1 MPYRLRRHG
10 AGTAGDGPP
19 RDMLGPSKCRRTGE
33 PQAVEDRVR
42 IVIAEDS
49 VLLREGLTRLLTD
62 RGHDVVAGV
71 GDGQALIKAVRE
83 LADEGA
89 LPDVV
94 VADVRMPPT
103 HTDEGV
109 RAAVE
114 LRRRHPGLG
123 VLVLSQYVEEQYA
136 TELLAGSSTGVGYLL
151 KDRVAEV
158 REFVDAV
165 VRVARGGTALDPEVV
180 AQLLG
185 RSRKQDVLAGLT
197 PREREV
203 LGLMAEGR
211 TNSAVAKQLVVS
223 DGAVEKH
230 VSNIFMKLGLSPSDG
245 DHRRVLA
252 VLTYLR
258 S

>member
-1 MPYRLRRHG
+1 MEN
-10 AGTAGDGPP
+10 
-19 RDMLGPSKCRRTGE
+19 K
-33 PQAVEDRVR
+33 VRV
-42 IVIAEDS
+42 VIAEDS

-62 RGHDVVAGV
+62 LGHEVVAGV
-71 GDGQALIKAVRE
+71 ADAEALLATIAE
-83 LADEGA
+83 LAGRDE

-114 LRRRHPGLG
+114 LRGRHPDLG
-123 VLVLSQYVEEQYA
+123 VLVLSQYVEERYA
-136 TELLAGSSTGVGYLL
+136 TELLAGSSRGVGYLL
-151 KDRVAEV
+151 KDRVADV
-158 REFVDAV
+158 REFVAAV
-165 VRVARGGTALDPEVV
+165 ERVAQGGTALDPEVV

-185 RSRKQDVLAGLT
+185 RSRKQDVLAALT

-211 TNSAVAKQLVVS
+211 TNSAVARRLVVS

-230 VSNIFMKLGLSPSDG
+230 VSNIFMKLGLTPSDG

-252 VLTYLR
+252 VLTYLN

>member
-1 MPYRLRRHG
+1 M
-10 AGTAGDGPP
+10 
-19 RDMLGPSKCRRTGE
+19 
-33 PQAVEDRVR
+33 RV
-42 IVIAEDS
+42 VIAEDS

-62 RGHDVVAGV
+62 LGHEVVAGV
-71 GDGQALIKAVRE
+71 ADAKALLAAIAE
-83 LADEGA
+83 LAGQGE

-114 LRRRHPGLG
+114 LRGRHPDLG
-123 VLVLSQYVEEQYA
+123 VLVLSQYVEERYA
-136 TELLAGSSTGVGYLL
+136 TELLAGSSRGVGYLL
-151 KDRVAEV
+151 KDRVADV
-158 REFVDAV
+158 REFVAAV
-165 VRVARGGTALDPEVV
+165 ERVAQGGTALDPEVV

-185 RSRKQDVLAGLT
+185 RSRKQDVLAALT

-211 TNSAVAKQLVVS
+211 TNSAVARRLVVS

-230 VSNIFMKLGLSPSDG
+230 VSNIFMKLGLTPSDG

-252 VLTYLR
+252 VLTYLN

>member
-1 MPYRLRRHG
+1 MG
-10 AGTAGDGPP
+10 VQEVT
-19 RDMLGPSKCRRTGE
+19 
-33 PQAVEDRVR
+33 DRVR
-42 IVIAEDS
+42 VVIAEDS

-62 RGHDVVAGV
+62 RGHEVVAGV
-71 GDGQALIKAVRE
+71 GDGEALVKLVAG
-83 LADEGA
+83 LAGEGA

-109 RAAVE
+109 RAAVR
-114 LRRRHPGLG
+114 LRKEYPGLG

-136 TELLAGSSTGVGYLL
+136 TELLAGSSRGVGYLL

-165 VRVARGGTALDPEVV
+165 VRVAGGGTALDPEVV
-180 AQLLG
+180 QQLLG
-185 RSRKQDVLAGLT
+185 RSRQQDVLANLT

-211 TNSAVAKQLVVS
+211 TNSAIARQLVVS

-230 VSNIFMKLGLSPSDG
+230 ISNIFLKLGLSPSDG

-252 VLTYLR
+252 VLTYLK

>member
-1 MPYRLRRHG
+1 MSVIR
-10 AGTAGDGPP
+10 
-19 RDMLGPSKCRRTGE
+19 RRTGE
-33 PQAVEDRVR
+33 PHAVEDRVR
-42 IVIAEDS
+42 VVIAEDS

-71 GDGQALIKAVRE
+71 GDGEALIKAVRE
-83 LADEGA
+83 LAAQGA
-89 LPDVV
+89 RAAGGGAGVP
-94 VADVRMPPT
+94 MPPT